1 MDIDESNKEDINF
14 EKDIWNYKGYFVEN
28 AEEDETPKYFEFG
41 AHFSYKD
48 LYKCLEV
55 LRSQQL
61 KKEFEKEKENE
72 LQGIKIQRNHKFN
85 KKIEK
90 KERNKKKKK
99 KIKQKVQKDIIENSK
114 LENKSNQENNNIPFS
129 DDFNNLLNSMK
140 ETYSKDLKNQ
150 MSKYIENEVKKL
162 KEDIVKKTLEK
173 NNELI
178 SNYIEKINKLEE
190 DRKIQYESELS
201 KLSQSKIS
209 MSVCKTIHNGI
220 KCDKCGKN
228 PIQGIRYKCST
239 CDNYNLCE
247 LCEDV
252 NAVEKFH
259 DIEHDFIR
267 MRNEEKKKVLKNNND
282 NEGFNL
288 FHQNQDIITYKYECL
303 NKDVNIVIAPGT
315 KSAQLDL
322 VIKNPNGLPWING
335 TKLICNKIHSNLLVP
350 DIELP
355 NLNIGQQTKIPIS
368 FNNLE
373 GLNDG
378 KHKCILEF
386 TVDKKI
392 YGEPLIIYVEVKDEK
407 MIEALKQIREL
418 GIDDKKYPDD
428 KIKELIKKHNY
439 DLNVVINQLI

>member
-1 MDIDESNKEDINF
+1 
-14 EKDIWNYKGYFVEN
+14 
-28 AEEDETPKYFEFG
+28 
-41 AHFSYKD
+41 
-48 LYKCLEV
+48 
-55 LRSQQL
+55 
-61 KKEFEKEKENE
+61 
-72 LQGIKIQRNHKFN
+72 
-85 KKIEK
+85 
-90 KERNKKKKK
+90 
-99 KIKQKVQKDIIENSK
+99 
-114 LENKSNQENNNIPFS
+114 
-129 DDFNNLLNSMK
+129 MK
-140 ETYSKDLKNQ
+140 EAYSQDLKSQ

-247 LCEDV
+247 LCEDL
-252 NAVEKFH
+252 NAMEKFH
-259 DIEHDFIR
+259 NIEHDFIR

-303 NKDVNIVIAPGT
+303 NKDVNIVIAPKT

-392 YGEPLIIYVEVKDEK
+392 YGEPLIIFVEVKDEK
-407 MIEALKQIREL
+407 MIEALKRIREW
-418 GIDDKKYPDD
+418 GFDDKQHPDD
-428 KIKELIKKHNY
+428 KVKELIKKHNY